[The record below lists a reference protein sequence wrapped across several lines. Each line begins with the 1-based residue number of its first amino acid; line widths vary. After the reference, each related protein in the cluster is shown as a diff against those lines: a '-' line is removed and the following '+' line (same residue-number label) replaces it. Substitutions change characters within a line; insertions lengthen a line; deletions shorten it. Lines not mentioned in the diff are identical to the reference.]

1 MPKPSSSSAKP
12 PARPPWPGDSVAPL
26 DPRSFAPDAGRPV
39 RAKSRPLAADTR
51 VEPHRHAW
59 AQVAFSGTGVTRV
72 TAGRSTYIVPPSRAV
87 WIPPGVEHAVTVVED
102 ADLRTLYLHQPDGRC
117 GPDVPPEQEGAWR
130 HCRVIEVSS
139 LLRELVT
146 QLTLIAPAEL
156 PAGVTAD
163 GRTDT
168 TAATPAEHADR
179 QRERLIVALLLDELR
194 RARPLPLGVAL
205 PQDKRLRSLCLA
217 MLDSPARHATLDGW
231 AAEAG
236 ASPRTVAR
244 LFRQELGTSFQQW
257 RQQVMLAKALS
268 LAARRTPMSL
278 IAAELGYASPSAFSA
293 MVTRSVGMAPSRFF
307 GGARGAGESAGI
319 G

>member
-1 MPKPSSSSAKP
+1 V
-12 PARPPWPGDSVAPL
+12 RLHWPGDCVAPL
-26 DPRSFAPDAGRPV
+26 DPMRFAPNADRPV
-39 RAKSRPLAADTR
+39 RAKSRPLAAETR
-51 VEPHRHAW
+51 VEPHSHAW

-87 WIPPGVEHAVTVVED
+87 WIPPGIEHAVTVVEN
-102 ADLRTLYLHQPDGRC
+102 ADLRTLYLHQPAGRC
-117 GPDVPPEQEGAWR
+117 GPDVPPEQEDAWR
-130 HCRVIEVSS
+130 RCRVIEVSS

-156 PAGVTAD
+156 PATDATTGSSADTAL
-163 GRTDT
+163 
-168 TAATPAEHADR
+168 AAAAAPPDHADR
-179 QRERLIVALLLDELR
+179 QREQLIVALLLDELR
-194 RARPLPLGVAL
+194 RAQPLPLGVAL

-217 MLDSPARHATLDGW
+217 MLDTPTRHATLDGW

-268 LAARRTPMSL
+268 LAARRKSMSF

-307 GGARGAGESAGI
+307 GGAAGSGAPG
-319 G
+319 

>member
-1 MPKPSSSSAKP
+1 MPPPSP
-12 PARPPWPGDSVAPL
+12 RPPLRLRWPGDCVAPL
-26 DPRSFAPDAGRPV
+26 DPLRFAPDADRPV

-51 VEPHRHAW
+51 VEPHCHAW

-102 ADLRTLYLHQPDGRC
+102 ADLRTLYLHQPAGRC
-117 GPDVPPEQEGAWR
+117 GPDVPPEQEEAWR

-156 PAGVTAD
+156 PAGTPAES
-163 GRTDT
+163 RTD
-168 TAATPAEHADR
+168 TAATPTEHTDR
-179 QRERLIVALLLDELR
+179 QREQLIVALLLDELR

>member
-1 MPKPSSSSAKP
+1 MPPPSPKPPLRLHS
-12 PARPPWPGDSVAPL
+12 PGDCVAPL
-26 DPRSFAPDAGRPV
+26 DPMRFAPDADRPV

-51 VEPHRHAW
+51 VKPHRHAW

-117 GPDVPPEQEGAWR
+117 GPDVPPEQEPAWR

-156 PAGVTAD
+156 PAGVTAE
-163 GRTDT
+163 GRTD

-179 QRERLIVALLLDELR
+179 QREQLIVALLLDELR

-205 PQDKRLRSLCLA
+205 PQDKHLRSLCLA

-307 GGARGAGESAGI
+307 GGTCQAAERV
-319 G
+319 

>member
-1 MPKPSSSSAKP
+1 MPKPLP
-12 PARPPWPGDSVAPL
+12 QPGPALHWPGDCVAPL
-26 DPRSFAPDAGRPV
+26 DPQRFAPDAARPV
-39 RAKSRPLAADTR
+39 RAKSRLLAADTR

-102 ADLRTLYLHQPDGRC
+102 ADLRTLYLHQPAGRC
-117 GPDVPPEQEGAWR
+117 GPDVPPEQEAAWR

-146 QLTLIAPAEL
+146 QLTLIAPAD
-156 PAGVTAD
+156 TALAA
-163 GRTDT
+163 
-168 TAATPAEHADR
+168 AATPPDNADH
-179 QRERLIVALLLDELR
+179 QREQLIVALLLDELR

-217 MLDSPARHATLDGW
+217 MLDNPARHTTLDGW

-268 LAARRTPMSL
+268 LAARRKPMSF

-307 GGARGAGESAGI
+307 GGSGNSGKPG
-319 G
+319 

>member
-1 MPKPSSSSAKP
+1 MPKPSSRSPKP
-12 PARPPWPGDSVAPL
+12 PARLHGPGDCVAPL
-26 DPRSFAPDAGRPV
+26 DPQLFAPDATRPV
-39 RAKSRPLAADTR
+39 RAKSRPLAAETR
-51 VEPHRHAW
+51 VEPHSHAW

-102 ADLRTLYLHQPDGRC
+102 ADLRTLYLHQPAGRC
-117 GPDVPPEQEGAWR
+117 GPDVPPEQEDAWR
-130 HCRVIEVSS
+130 RCRVIEVSS

-156 PAGVTAD
+156 LAGLTAD
-163 GRTDT
+163 GRADTSTETTDT
-168 TAATPAEHADR
+168 TTATLAEHADR
-179 QRERLIVALLLDELR
+179 PREQLLIALLLDELR

-268 LAARRTPMSL
+268 LAARRKPMSV

-307 GGARGAGESAGI
+307 GGAG
-319 G
+319 